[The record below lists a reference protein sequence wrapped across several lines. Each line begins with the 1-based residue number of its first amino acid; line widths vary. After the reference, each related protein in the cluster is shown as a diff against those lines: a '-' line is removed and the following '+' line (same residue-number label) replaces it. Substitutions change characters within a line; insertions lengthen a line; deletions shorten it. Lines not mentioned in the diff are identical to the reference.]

1 MENVKDKEICWGIIG
16 AGSVCQLKS
25 APAMNKIPGSRIA
38 AVMRRTGDKARD
50 FAALHGIPR
59 WYDNA
64 DALLSDP
71 EVNAVYIATPPGS
84 HRELTLSAAAAG
96 KPVYVEKPMARTWQ
110 ECRDMITACEAAG
123 VPLFVAYYRR
133 MLPNYRKIREL
144 VDAGAIGTVRTV
156 HIKMSRP
163 ARPDFDRDPA
173 NWRVRPE
180 LAGGG
185 YFYDLASHQLDFL
198 DYLLGPVTEASGF
211 ASNQAGLYPAE
222 DIVTGTFRFANGVHG
237 TGNWCFSAAESDAE
251 DLTVLTG
258 SHGVLSWPT
267 FAGYYL
273 DLKTDA
279 KTDVTS
285 GTTTGSIS
293 DTTPGT
299 ISGTTP
305 GPTSDTTPNT
315 RPGINTAILPD
326 PASGSSTPAN
336 PDSNPGTEG
345 GSIRF
350 HFDMP
355 EHIQQPLIGTIV
367 RELQDFYSGRNDAA
381 LYTKAHDPASYSV
394 PESDVIKSESTME
407 KPDYTVENPE
417 SDVINPDSTIATPES
432 DVIRRCPSNGV
443 TAALTNRVMEALT
456 GSKPFTDTK

>member
-50 FAALHGIPR
+50 FAALHGVPR

-64 DALLSDP
+64 DTLLSDP

-273 DLKTDA
+273 DLKTD
-279 KTDVTS
+279 VRS
-285 GTTTGSIS
+285 GTTTGS
-293 DTTPGT
+293 
-299 ISGTTP
+299 
-305 GPTSDTTPNT
+305 TSDTTPNT

-326 PASGSSTPAN
+326 PASGTSTPVN

-367 RELQDFYSGRNDAA
+367 RELQDFYSGRNYAA

-394 PESDVIKSESTME
+394 
-407 KPDYTVENPE
+407 
-417 SDVINPDSTIATPES
+417 PES

>member
-50 FAALHGIPR
+50 FAALHGVPR

-64 DALLSDP
+64 DTLLSDP

-285 GTTTGSIS
+285 DTTT
-293 DTTPGT
+293 
-299 ISGTTP
+299 

-326 PASGSSTPAN
+326 PDSGTSTPVN

-394 PESDVIKSESTME
+394 PESDVI
-407 KPDYTVENPE
+407 
-417 SDVINPDSTIATPES
+417 
-432 DVIRRCPSNGV
+432 RRCPSNGV
-443 TAALTNRVMEALT
+443 TAARTNRVMEALT
-456 GSKPFTDTK
+456 GSKPFTDTG